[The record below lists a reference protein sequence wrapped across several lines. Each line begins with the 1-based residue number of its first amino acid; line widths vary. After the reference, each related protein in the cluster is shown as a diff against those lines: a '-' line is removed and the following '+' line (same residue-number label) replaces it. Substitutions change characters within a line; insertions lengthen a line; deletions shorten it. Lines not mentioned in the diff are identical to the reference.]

1 MELARLSVGSARG
14 PGSASARA
22 SLAAGQARARAGVNL
37 LASQPAQ
44 PHNPPKPSP
53 CQPTPL
59 AAPPPPHPTQIGSR
73 AMAGLDAF
81 LAEIGAAELS
91 SVVSVPRAED
101 GLGPMAVLLGRVQQE
116 IDAVNV
122 SQT

>member
-1 MELARLSVGSARG
+1 
-14 PGSASARA
+14 
-22 SLAAGQARARAGVNL
+22 
-37 LASQPAQ
+37 
-44 PHNPPKPSP
+44 
-53 CQPTPL
+53 
-59 AAPPPPHPTQIGSR
+59 
-73 AMAGLDAF
+73 MAGLDAF